1 MRMGGTP
8 PGAGA
13 QEEVSELGPP
23 PLCPQPLPLGAQMF
37 RLEAMGRWPRF
48 PLPIPL
54 RPGAAGLAWGVEHLI
69 LLALPQT
76 MAPPSALVLPAPL
89 AARAQGQAPPHRSLM
104 LPKLE

>member
-54 RPGAAGLAWGVEHLI
+54 RPGAAGLAWAGR
-69 LLALPQT
+69 
-76 MAPPSALVLPAPL
+76 APHSPGPAPDNGPTISSC
-89 AARAQGQAPPHRSLM
+89 APSTTGGQGSGPGTSTQITNASQT
-104 LPKLE
+104 